1 MQKAKK
7 RVLALGL
14 TLMMILS
21 SIIPGVGNAA
31 AVNAATTALAISESS
46 GWFESAYV
54 EWKPVSGAKRYDVY
68 VKASSE
74 TTYKRLDDELVR
86 QYPGYWRADA
96 VGLAAGTYDMKV
108 IAVMSNG
115 TMSAETKGIVVKPYD
130 RSGFAFSGDS
140 TLKTGSGAYNDD
152 GTLKPNAQVI
162 YVTKDTAKTVTA
174 TLKNGSKT
182 VTATGIQAILK
193 AKDKDPETP
202 LAIRIIGCV
211 SDKDVDYFGSSSE
224 GIQIKGA
231 KAYQPMNITIE
242 GIGEDATVNGF
253 GFLVRNSGNVE
264 FRNFAILNFMDDGI
278 SMDTANTN
286 IWIHNMDFFYG
297 SVGGDADQ
305 AKGDGTVDLKGN
317 TQWTT
322 VSYNHFFDS
331 GKMSLCGMKSE
342 SGPNYITYHHN
353 WFDHSDSR
361 HPRIRTMSVHIYNNY
376 YDGNAKYGVG
386 AAQQSDAFVESN
398 YFNNC
403 KYPMLSS
410 MQGSDIADGAVG
422 TFSGEDGGI
431 IKAYNNKVVGAK
443 RLVYANSASGTTG
456 AADSTQFDAVLVN
469 SRTETV
475 ASSYKGV
482 KGGHVYNNFD
492 TKVDLGVSA
501 SDIDDVNM
509 IPTIVKAEAGRMN
522 GGDLKFTFDASED
535 SNYAVI
541 PELKNK
547 VVNYKTTLYSVG
559 GSVDGTPQEPEQP
572 TDPEKP
578 TDPTQPTDPEKPT
591 DPTQPTDPEKP
602 TDPTQPTDPEK
613 PTDPTQPTDPEKP
626 TDPTQPTTP
635 EKPTNPEKPTQPGT
649 ENPTEAPTQPQEEV
663 PATGD
668 TAPVLFYTA
677 LCIMILVGTLMFYG
691 SKKKA

>member
-1 MQKAKK
+1 
-7 RVLALGL
+7 
-14 TLMMILS
+14 
-21 SIIPGVGNAA
+21 
-31 AVNAATTALAISESS
+31 
-46 GWFESAYV
+46 
-54 EWKPVSGAKRYDVY
+54 
-68 VKASSE
+68 
-74 TTYKRLDDELVR
+74 
-86 QYPGYWRADA
+86 
-96 VGLAAGTYDMKV
+96 
-108 IAVMSNG
+108 
-115 TMSAETKGIVVKPYD
+115 
-130 RSGFAFSGDS
+130 
-140 TLKTGSGAYNDD
+140 
-152 GTLKPNAQVI
+152 
-162 YVTKDTAKTVTA
+162 
-174 TLKNGSKT
+174 
-182 VTATGIQAILK
+182 
-193 AKDKDPETP
+193 
-202 LAIRIIGCV
+202 
-211 SDKDVDYFGSSSE
+211 
-224 GIQIKGA
+224 
-231 KAYQPMNITIE
+231 
-242 GIGEDATVNGF
+242 
-253 GFLVRNSGNVE
+253 
-264 FRNFAILNFMDDGI
+264 
-278 SMDTANTN
+278 
-286 IWIHNMDFFYG
+286 
-297 SVGGDADQ
+297 
-305 AKGDGTVDLKGN
+305 
-317 TQWTT
+317 
-322 VSYNHFFDS
+322 
-331 GKMSLCGMKSE
+331 MSLCGMKSE

-431 IKAYNNKVVGAK
+431 IKAYNNKIVGAK

-475 ASSYKGV
+475 AGSYKGV

-492 TKVDLGVSA
+492 TKVDLGVNA
-501 SDIDDVNM
+501 SDIDDVNT
-509 IPTIVKAEAGRMN
+509 IPSVVKAEAGRMN

-559 GSVDGTPQEPEQP
+559 GSVDGTAPE
-572 TDPEKP
+572 PEKP

-626 TDPTQPTTP
+626 MDPTQPT
-635 EKPTNPEKPTQPGT
+635 QPDA